1 MNSENQNKEPEKGTG
16 KKKKKN
22 SIAYIFGGKMLTE
35 DFIIKQSGLL
45 LTIFFLIL
53 LFITNRYYC
62 VKQLT
67 EMDRLK
73 KELLELQG
81 EQVDLINELSPIR
94 EQLYIEELLKKEGI
108 DLKKNNTD
116 TIFQIKK

>member
-1 MNSENQNKEPEKGTG
+1 MNSENQNKEPEKSAG

-62 VKQLT
+62 SKQLT
-67 EMDRLK
+67 EMDKLK
-73 KELLELQG
+73 RELLELQG
-81 EQVDLINELSPIR
+81 EQVDLLNELAPIK

-108 DLKKNNTD
+108 GLKKNNTD
-116 TIFQIKK
+116 TVYKIKR